1 MTIERGDKLGP
12 VSPADPEPAPKRSE
26 DLDPLSLELPATPT
40 TAEAHAL
47 GIAATM
53 RRNL

>member
-26 DLDPLSLELPATPT
+26 DLDPLVPKQS
-40 TAEAHAL
+40 EAPDPFRL
-47 GIAATM
+47 GLAATM
-53 RRNL
+53 RSDS